1 MVYIYFAFKEGT
13 GTGGTTASHLLS
25 FYNLPY
31 DADGQYGTSGNLSEP
46 INAFCDSSSGNS
58 ENTFFRHSSNGA
70 TVGGVW
76 KQTSSGHSAFTGTA
90 LGSSGQV
97 MVAGWYRISG
107 T

>member
-58 ENTFFRHSSNGA
+58 ENTFFS
-70 TVGGVW
+70 TF
-76 KQTSSGHSAFTGTA
+76 K
-90 LGSSGQV
+90 
-97 MVAGWYRISG
+97 
-107 T
+107 

>member
-1 MVYIYFAFKEGT
+1 MHFVIAVLETLKI
-13 GTGGTTASHLLS
+13 H
-25 FYNLPY
+25 
-31 DADGQYGTSGNLSEP
+31 
-46 INAFCDSSSGNS
+46 
-58 ENTFFRHSSNGA
+58 FFRHSSNGA